1 MRTENYM
8 TKAFGASEITRE
20 LFEGLPCPIC
30 TDGITDKQ
38 MQELADSVEAEV
50 RDRYPEVADKMF
62 ELWKK
67 EEELTDEE
75 MDFLDFE
82 CYQADELWWDL
93 VEKIAVGEI
102 GMKYYEDME
111 EVAKKHRDEI
121 KQKVKEKKKTRKEHL
136 KEHANSLR

>member
-8 TKAFGASEITRE
+8 TKAFGKSLITRE
-20 LFEGLPCPIC
+20 LFEGLPSPIC

-67 EEELTDEE
+67 EDRTDEE
-75 MDFLDFE
+75 QDFLDFE
-82 CYQADELWWDL
+82 CDRAEEFWWDM
-93 VEKIAVGEI
+93 VEEVAVKELGAS
-102 GMKYYEDME
+102 YYEDI
-111 EVAKKHRDEI
+111 V
-121 KQKVKEKKKTRKEHL
+121 
-136 KEHANSLR
+136 

>member
-20 LFEGLPCPIC
+20 LLEGLPCPIC

-50 RDRYPEVADKMF
+50 RDRYPEVVDKMF

-67 EEELTDEE
+67 EELTDEE

-82 CYQADELWWDL
+82 CDQAEALWWDM
-93 VEKIAVGEI
+93 VEKVAVGEI
-102 GMKYYEDME
+102 GMKYYEDM
-111 EVAKKHRDEI
+111 D
-121 KQKVKEKKKTRKEHL
+121 
-136 KEHANSLR
+136 

>member
-8 TKAFGASEITRE
+8 TKAFGKSLITRE
-20 LFEGLPCPIC
+20 LFEELPSPIC

-75 MDFLDFE
+75 QDFLDFE
-82 CYQADELWWDL
+82 CDRVEELWWDL
-93 VEKIAVGEI
+93 VEKVAVGEI
-102 GMKYYEDME
+102 GMKYYEDM
-111 EVAKKHRDEI
+111 D
-121 KQKVKEKKKTRKEHL
+121 
-136 KEHANSLR
+136 

>member
-20 LFEGLPCPIC
+20 LLEGLPCPIC

-50 RDRYPEVADKMF
+50 RDRYPEVVDKMF

-67 EEELTDEE
+67 EELTDEE

-82 CYQADELWWDL
+82 CDQAEALWWDM
-93 VEKIAVGEI
+93 VEKVAVGEI
-102 GMKYYEDME
+102 GMKYYEDI
-111 EVAKKHRDEI
+111 V
-121 KQKVKEKKKTRKEHL
+121 
-136 KEHANSLR
+136 

>member
-1 MRTENYM
+1 M

-20 LFEGLPCPIC
+20 LFEGLPSPIC

-38 MQELADSVEAEV
+38 MQELADEVEAEV

-75 MDFLDFE
+75 QDFLDFE
-82 CYQADELWWDL
+82 CDQAEELWWDM
-93 VEKIAVGEI
+93 VEKIAVGDI
-102 GMKYYEDME
+102 GMKYYEDM
-111 EVAKKHRDEI
+111 D
-121 KQKVKEKKKTRKEHL
+121 
-136 KEHANSLR
+136 

>member
-38 MQELADSVEAEV
+38 MQTLADSVEAEV

-75 MDFLDFE
+75 QDFLDFE
-82 CYQADELWWDL
+82 CDQAEELWWDM

-102 GMKYYEDME
+102 GMKYYEDI
-111 EVAKKHRDEI
+111 D
-121 KQKVKEKKKTRKEHL
+121 
-136 KEHANSLR
+136 

>member
-1 MRTENYM
+1 M

-20 LFEGLPCPIC
+20 LFEGLPSPIC

-38 MQELADSVEAEV
+38 MQELADEVEAEV

-75 MDFLDFE
+75 QDFLDFE
-82 CYQADELWWDL
+82 CDQAEELWWDM
-93 VEKIAVGEI
+93 VEKVAVGEI
-102 GMKYYEDME
+102 GMKYYEDM
-111 EVAKKHRDEI
+111 D
-121 KQKVKEKKKTRKEHL
+121 
-136 KEHANSLR
+136 

>member
-20 LFEGLPCPIC
+20 LFEGLPSPIC

-38 MQELADSVEAEV
+38 MQTLADSVEAEV

-67 EEELTDEE
+67 EDRTDEE
-75 MDFLDFE
+75 QDFLDFE
-82 CYQADELWWDL
+82 CDQAEELWWDM
-93 VEKIAVGEI
+93 VEEIAVGEI
-102 GMKYYEDME
+102 GMKYYEDM
-111 EVAKKHRDEI
+111 
-121 KQKVKEKKKTRKEHL
+121 
-136 KEHANSLR
+136 N

>member
-1 MRTENYM
+1 M

-20 LFEGLPCPIC
+20 LFEGLPSPIC

-38 MQELADSVEAEV
+38 MQELADSVEEEV

-75 MDFLDFE
+75 QDFLDFE
-82 CYQADELWWDL
+82 CDRVEELWWDL
-93 VEKIAVGEI
+93 VEKVAVGEI
-102 GMKYYEDME
+102 GMKYYEDM
-111 EVAKKHRDEI
+111 
-121 KQKVKEKKKTRKEHL
+121 
-136 KEHANSLR
+136 N

>member
-1 MRTENYM
+1 MRTEIYM

-20 LFEGLPCPIC
+20 LFEGLPSPIC

-38 MQELADSVEAEV
+38 MQELADSVEEEV

-67 EEELTDEE
+67 EERTDEE
-75 MDFLDFE
+75 QDFLDFE
-82 CYQADELWWDL
+82 CDQAEELWWDM

-102 GMKYYEDME
+102 GMKYYEDI
-111 EVAKKHRDEI
+111 V
-121 KQKVKEKKKTRKEHL
+121 
-136 KEHANSLR
+136 

>member
-8 TKAFGASEITRE
+8 TKTFGASEITRE
-20 LFEGLPCPIC
+20 LFEGLPSPIC

-38 MQELADSVEAEV
+38 MQTLADEVEAEV

-67 EEELTDEE
+67 EERTDEE
-75 MDFLDFE
+75 QDFLDFE
-82 CYQADELWWDL
+82 CYQAEELWWDL

-102 GMKYYEDME
+102 GMKYYED
-111 EVAKKHRDEI
+111 
-121 KQKVKEKKKTRKEHL
+121 L
-136 KEHANSLR
+136 

>member
-20 LFEGLPCPIC
+20 LFEGLASPIC

-38 MQELADSVEAEV
+38 MQELADKVEAEV
-50 RDRYPEVADKMF
+50 RDNYPEIADKMF

-67 EEELTDEE
+67 EDRTEEEY
-75 MDFLDFE
+75 DFLEFE
-82 CYQADELWWDL
+82 CYQAEELWWDM

-102 GMKYYEDME
+102 GMKYYEDM
-111 EVAKKHRDEI
+111 D
-121 KQKVKEKKKTRKEHL
+121 
-136 KEHANSLR
+136 